1 MKEGTQARGDARR
14 QACRQAGTHRRG
26 GGDHV
31 DPEDLER
38 GEGVGREAVGVEEG
52 EAEHEGQHLGHVP
65 RHEVADELWVWVWV
79 CEFPVMR
86 WQRNCLCVCAS
97 RRFTLA
103 WFGGACVGYAFGSGG
118 WFRRERKGRERKGA
132 KRTCVRACVR
142 ECGEL
147 CASVRFASKPYGDK

>member
-1 MKEGTQARGDARR
+1 M
-14 QACRQAGTHRRG
+14 QAGTHRRG

-86 WQRNCLCVCAS
+86 WQRNCLCVCVPRVA
-97 RRFTLA
+97 LL
-103 WFGGACVGYAFGSGG
+103 WLGSGVRVWAMRSVRVDG
-118 WFRRERKGRERKGA
+118 FEGKGKEGKGKGQSA
-132 KRTCVRACVR
+132 RACVRACV
-142 ECGEL
+142 
-147 CASVRFASKPYGDK
+147 SVVSCVRRSDLLLNHTAINDYI